1 MRSSLFSGSISY
13 QTDQMLP
20 SVAPPRLIKTALGHW
35 TFKRIGRLEGIQSP
49 LKRKRRKDARGIAAC
64 FVTGLWVTA
73 SSRRAANEA
82 RRFKEGSDGGESGR
96 PNGQDLYFCSV
107 QERRLS
113 PLRSKGQR
121 DHRQRDQS

>member
-49 LKRKRRKDARGIAAC
+49 LKRKSGQLRHAVPKSDLMLLNQGDPMDRIFTSALFRKDDCPPCGQKA
-64 FVTGLWVTA
+64 
-73 SSRRAANEA
+73 
-82 RRFKEGSDGGESGR
+82 KEIIDREIKAKFR
-96 PNGQDLYFCSV
+96 
-107 QERRLS
+107 
-113 PLRSKGQR
+113 
-121 DHRQRDQS
+121 